1 MASAELR
8 EIRRRIKSVQSTMK
22 ITRAMELIA
31 ASRIVKAQQR
41 VQAAKPYTEKMDEVI
56 HNVGAA
62 SGGASHPLLAEREV
76 RTAGVLVVSS
86 DRGLAGAYNT
96 NVIRMAEARL
106 IELNGEGVD
115 TRVYV
120 VGKRAQS
127 YLRYRG
133 YQIERAFLAVTDTPG
148 YGDARAIA
156 NLLMNDY
163 AEGAIDSLEAFSTR
177 YVSALTQTASRW
189 PVLPITPPEQEAA
202 APGAAVPGAAAPGAE
217 ASDEAPASFGYTY
230 EPSADLLLGLLLP
243 RYVEATVFGMLLD
256 ASASEHAARR
266 RAMKAATENAEDLT
280 RVLSRQANQARQAE
294 ITTEIS
300 EIVGGAEALTQG

>member
-41 VQAAKPYTEKMDEVI
+41 VSAAQPYTRKMDEVI
-56 HNVGAA
+56 RNVGAA
-62 SGGASHPLLAEREV
+62 SGAAAHPLLEQREV
-76 RTAGVLVVSS
+76 QTAGVLVISS

-96 NVIRMAEARL
+96 TVIRMAELRL
-106 IELNGEGVD
+106 IELAKQGTD

-120 VGKRAQS
+120 VGKKAQS

-133 YQIERAFLAVTDTPG
+133 YRIERAFLGVTDTPG

-163 AEGAIDSLEAFSTR
+163 AEGTIDSVEAFSTEF
-177 YVSALTQTASRW
+177 VSALTQTARRW
-189 PVLPITPPEQEAA
+189 PVLPITPPDRPEEAE
-202 APGAAVPGAAAPGAE
+202 E
-217 ASDEAPASFGYTY
+217 AASFGYTY
-230 EPSADLLLGLLLP
+230 EPAADTLLGLLLP
-243 RYVEATVFGMLLD
+243 RYVEATMFGLLLD

-266 RAMKAATENAEDLT
+266 RAMKAATENAEELT
-280 RVLSRQANQARQAE
+280 RLLTRQANQARQAE

-300 EIVGGAEALTQG
+300 EIVGGAEAMTRG